1 METNLTMSTFIKV
14 NPSEIQQ
21 QLDRLEKAHK
31 DSKQQR
37 ACLFNL
43 ILYSLNATR
52 LPYFQELVDQIS
64 KQFPCRIIV
73 IQEDPH
79 TDSNSISTSLAVRLL
94 NAGSEKQIIC
104 EEIHVE
110 IPSSI
115 QEQAY
120 PLILPHLIP
129 DLPIYL
135 IWAGDP
141 TFNHPLFT
149 PFQELAHRLIF
160 ESECTDNLSN
170 FCQKIQM
177 NILNQHWEVADL
189 NWVRS
194 EGWRKALKNIF
205 NTEER
210 LEELGQAEKIVLRFS
225 EASSASECQNH
236 FQVHYLHGW
245 LAAQLKWQPISF
257 EDKVSH
263 QTILYKTGS
272 NSIEVQI
279 EKDPLST
286 EANTTSYVQI
296 KTRNKK
302 IFTCYLEPK
311 EAMIKIEIL
320 DEENPEETYNTCL
333 MQAKWEH
340 SLSKEI
346 CYQET
351 STHYCNM
358 LSILSQ
364 IKGLV

>member
-1 METNLTMSTFIKV
+1 MSTFIKV
-14 NPSEIQQ
+14 NPSEIQEE
-21 QLDRLEKAHK
+21 LDRLEETHK
-31 DSKQQR
+31 ENKQQR

-43 ILYSLNATR
+43 ILYSIDPVK

-73 IQEDPH
+73 IQEDP
-79 TDSNSISTSLAVRLL
+79 DGQSGSINTSLAVRLL
-94 NAGSEKQIIC
+94 NAGSDKQIIC

-115 QEQAY
+115 QEQSY

-129 DLPIYL
+129 DLPIHL

-141 TFNHPLFT
+141 TFNHPLFK

-160 ESECTDNLSN
+160 ESECTDDLSG
-170 FCQKIQM
+170 FCKKIQM

-194 EGWRKALKNIF
+194 ESWRKALKSIF

-210 LEELGQAEKIVLRFS
+210 LKELQQTERIILRFS
-225 EASSASECQNH
+225 EAGSPSASKNH

-245 LAAQLKWQPISF
+245 LAAQLNWEPVSF
-257 EDKVSH
+257 EDKGSH
-263 QTILYKTGS
+263 QTIIYKTDS
-272 NSIEVQI
+272 NSIEVEI
-279 EKDPLST
+279 HKEKEPVSK
-286 EANTTSYVQI
+286 EGNTITYAQI

-302 IFTCYLEPK
+302 IFTCSLEPK
-311 EAMIKIEIL
+311 DSMIKIEIL
-320 DEENPEETYNTCL
+320 DEENPKEAYNTCL
-333 MQAKWEH
+333 MHAKWEH
-340 SLSKEI
+340 TLSKEI

-358 LSILSQ
+358 LTILSQ